1 MNRYFGLGIIFL
13 SITASAAKAQPVVDS
28 GLAEFT
34 QVEFYAVGVEIVCT
48 KAELDASGIK
58 FDGTWSGDNTFT
70 TSATWAFPGTVD
82 SYEGRLFRSIR
93 GRLQSRGLKVV
104 GTDEDRDNT
113 PISTASPRQTAISLG
128 GSNAVTDLLQQI
140 YSVTSSGDAA
150 HYAFTHLMLIRG
162 IQSDIKFGKPSRSSV
177 TATPAGGYHIRAE
190 MPVLSTSDANDDR
203 KAFVVDLQFNASGKM
218 DRPPSMSLR
227 R

>member
-113 PISTASPRQTAISLG
+113 SIFDGIAEADGHIAGRFQRRDGLASA
-128 GSNAVTDLLQQI
+128 DL
-140 YSVTSSGDAA
+140 
-150 HYAFTHLMLIRG
+150 FRN
-162 IQSDIKFGKPSRSSV
+162 
-177 TATPAGGYHIRAE
+177 E
-190 MPVLSTSDANDDR
+190 
-203 KAFVVDLQFNASGKM
+203 
-218 DRPPSMSLR
+218 
-227 R
+227 